1 MSHLYSKLIL
11 LYCLLLGACSFPH
24 ATTVQPPEE
33 DNTDLSCSYFYFLW
47 GSHAES
53 NEQYGEALEAYQ
65 KALICDQKADYV
77 KRKLPVLL
85 LKMGETDKA
94 IAWLEKE
101 IGQKPRA
108 IQLKL
113 FLANLYARQN
123 KADRA
128 IQLYNTVLELEPD
141 NEDVQFRLAFLYS
154 YKKEYG
160 IAEKKLRLL
169 LEKNDEHYF
178 AHFYLARTLKRE
190 GKIEEAGKEYEK
202 ALALNWSRELAF
214 EIGQFYAE
222 QKRYTDA
229 LRIYSSV
236 SRNDP
241 EDERA
246 SLSRIQILLDMGS
259 NDKALMELKEIR
271 KRSRDKTRI
280 DIIAAKILL
289 RKKDFS
295 RAESLL
301 LDLVNK
307 TEKQEPHYLLAMIYF
322 QNKNYS
328 LALHHLQSIAPSS
341 VIFEEA
347 VYLQTRI
354 LRKLNKPG
362 DAINLLEK
370 HISSPKSRSPL
381 FYALLSVFYQGQKK
395 NDKAISLLDKAVH
408 IYPENPQLFFEY
420 GLLLEKNGQ
429 HRQAMTIMQKVISL
443 KPDHAEALNFIGYTW
458 ADNHMHLKK
467 ALKYI
472 EKAAQLKPGN
482 GYIIDSLGWVHY
494 HLGNFA
500 KARNE
505 ILKALELEPGDPHI
519 FDHLGDIYRSLKQN
533 KMAVQTWKKAYEMF
547 KDEKKRNLVKQKI
560 RALENRE

>member
-1 MSHLYSKLIL
+1 MSRLYATLMLLFCIL
-11 LYCLLLGACSFPH
+11 LGSCTFPRPS
-24 ATTVQPPEE
+24 TVQQPED

-53 NEQYGEALEAYQ
+53 NEQYREALEAYQ
-65 KALICDQKADYV
+65 KALICDRRADYV

-94 IAWLEKE
+94 IAWLERE
-101 IGQKPRA
+101 IEKSPDA
-108 IQLKL
+108 IRLKL

-128 IQLYNTVLELEPD
+128 IQLYNAVLEIEPD

-154 YKKEYG
+154 YKKEYS
-160 IAEKKLRLL
+160 IAEEKLRLL
-169 LEKNDEHYF
+169 LKNNDEHYF

-190 GKIEEAGKEYEK
+190 GKIKEAAKEYEK

-222 QKRYTDA
+222 QKQYTDA

-241 EDERA
+241 DDERA
-246 SLSRIQILLDMGS
+246 SLSRIQVLLDMGR
-259 NDKALMELKEIR
+259 NDKALTELKEIR

-289 RKKDFS
+289 RKKDLS
-295 RAESLL
+295 SAESLL

-354 LRKLNKPG
+354 LRKLKKPE

-370 HISSPKSRSPL
+370 NIASPKRRSPL

-395 NDKAISLLDKAVH
+395 NNKAISLLDKAVH

-420 GLLLEKNGQ
+420 GLLLEKNGA
-429 HRQAMTIMQKVISL
+429 HSQAMTIMQKVIDL

-458 ADNHMHLKK
+458 ADNNVHLEK

-494 HLGNFA
+494 RLGNFE
-500 KARNE
+500 KARQE
-505 ILKALELEPGDPHI
+505 ILKALELEPRDPHI
-519 FDHLGDIYRSLKQN
+519 FEHLGDIYSSLKQN
-533 KMAVQTWKKAYEMF
+533 KMAVKTWKKAYEMF

-560 RALENRE
+560 RAFESGE

>member
-1 MSHLYSKLIL
+1 MSRLYSTLML
-11 LYCLLLGACSFPH
+11 LFCLLSGACTIPH
-24 ATTVQPPEE
+24 STTDQPPEE

-53 NEQYGEALEAYQ
+53 NEQYREALEAYQ

-94 IAWLEKE
+94 ITWLEKE
-101 IGQKPRA
+101 IEKKPHA

-123 KADRA
+123 KADKA
-128 IQLYNTVLELEPD
+128 IELYNSVLEMEPD

-169 LEKNDEHYF
+169 LKKNDEHYF
-178 AHFYLARTLKRE
+178 AHFYLARTLKKE
-190 GKIEEAGKEYEK
+190 GKIAEAVKEYEK

-222 QKRYTDA
+222 QKQYTDA
-229 LRIYSSV
+229 LKIYSSV
-236 SRNDP
+236 IKNNPD
-241 EDERA
+241 DERA
-246 SLSRIQILLDMGS
+246 ALSRIQVLLDMGS
-259 NDKALMELKEIR
+259 NDRALEELKEIR
-271 KRSRDKTRI
+271 KRSSDKTRI

-295 RAESLL
+295 GAESLL

-354 LRKLNKPG
+354 LRKLKKP
-362 DAINLLEK
+362 DEAISLLEK
-370 HISSPKSRSPL
+370 YISSPKSRSPL

-395 NDKAISLLDKAVH
+395 NDKAISLLDRAVH

-420 GLLLEKNGQ
+420 GLLLEKNGE
-429 HRQAMTIMQKVISL
+429 HRQAMVIMQKVVKL

-458 ADNHMHLKK
+458 ADNSIHLEK

-494 HLGNFA
+494 RLGNLE
-500 KARNE
+500 KARKE
-505 ILKALELEPGDPHI
+505 ILKALELEPDDPHI
-519 FDHLGDIYRSLKQN
+519 FDHLGDIYSSMELK
-533 KMAVQTWKKAYEMF
+533 KEAVKTWEKAFKMF

-560 RALENRE
+560 RALQNHE

>member
-1 MSHLYSKLIL
+1 MSCIYSTLIL
-11 LYCLLLGACSFPH
+11 LLCILLGGCTFPRS
-24 ATTVQPPEE
+24 TTLQQPEE

-53 NEQYGEALEAYQ
+53 NEHYREALEAYQ

-77 KRKLPVLL
+77 QRKLPVLL

-94 IAWLEKE
+94 IDWLERE
-101 IGQKPRA
+101 IRQNPLA

-128 IQLYNTVLELEPD
+128 IQLYNAVLEMEPD

-154 YKKEYG
+154 YKKEYS
-160 IAEKKLRLL
+160 IAEEKLRLL
-169 LEKNDEHYF
+169 LKKNDEHYF

-222 QKRYTDA
+222 QNQYDNA
-229 LRIYSSV
+229 LRIYSSA

-241 EDERA
+241 DDERA
-246 SLSRIQILLDMGS
+246 SLSRIQVLLDMGS
-259 NDKALMELKEIR
+259 NDKALKELKEIR

-289 RKKDFS
+289 RKKDFQA
-295 RAESLL
+295 AESLL

-322 QNKNYS
+322 QNNNFS
-328 LALHHLQSIAPSS
+328 LALHHLQSIVPSS

-354 LRKLNKPG
+354 LRKLKKPG

-370 HISSPKSRSPL
+370 HISSSKSRSPL

-395 NDKAISLLDKAVH
+395 NNKALSLLAQAVH

-420 GLLLEKNGQ
+420 GLLLEKNGKHQ
-429 HRQAMTIMQKVISL
+429 QAMTTMQKVIEL

-458 ADNHMHLKK
+458 ADSNMHLKE

-482 GYIIDSLGWVHY
+482 GYILDSLGWVHY
-494 HLGNFA
+494 RLGNLEKA
-500 KARNE
+500 KKE
-505 ILKALELEPGDPHI
+505 ILKALELEPADPHI
-519 FDHLGDIYRSLKQN
+519 FDHLGDIYNSLKQTE
-533 KMAVQTWKKAYEMF
+533 MAVKTWKKAYEMF
-547 KDEKKRNLVKQKI
+547 KDEKKRDQVKQKI
-560 RALENRE
+560 RVLENRE